1 MGSVWL
7 AERLPSAAHAQA
19 PYYLMQWGSYGAGN
33 GQFRN
38 PYGVATDAAGNVYVA
53 DWGNYRIQKF
63 TNTGAYITQWG
74 TYGTG
79 DGQFDRPD
87 GVATDAAGNVYVAD
101 IGNHRIQKFGAVPT
115 PTQTTSWGRLKR
127 MYR

>member
-7 AERLPSAAHAQA
+7 AEGLPSAAHAQA

-53 DWGNYRIQKF
+53 D
-63 TNTGAYITQWG
+63 
-74 TYGTG
+74 
-79 DGQFDRPD
+79 
-87 GVATDAAGNVYVAD
+87 

-115 PTQTTSWGRLKR
+115 PTKTTSWGRLKR